1 VAPRRKTA
9 EPGTV
14 VGYIRVSTEEQ
25 ANSGL
30 GLETQRAKLVTECDR
45 QGWTLVDVLAD
56 EGISAKRM
64 DNRPAL
70 QRALARVENGDAA
83 ILMVAKLD
91 RLSRSVHDFTGVVA
105 RADRNGWSLVVLDL
119 GVDTSTPTGDMM
131 ANVMASFAQFERK
144 LIGQRTADALQ
155 VKKAQGARLGRP
167 DRAAPETVAR
177 IVAMRRG
184 GATLSAIATAL
195 TAEGVP
201 TSQGGARWYPSTIAA
216 VLRRADAAAPEET
229 A

>member
-1 VAPRRKTA
+1 VAARRKTA

-30 GLETQRAKLVTECDR
+30 GLETQRAKLVAECDR

-70 QRALARVENGDAA
+70 QRALARVEKGDAA

-144 LIGQRTADALQ
+144 LIAQRTSDALQ
-155 VKKAQGARLGRP
+155 VKKTQGARLGRP
-167 DRAAPETVAR
+167 DRTPPETVAR

-184 GATLSAIATAL
+184 GATLAAIATAL

-201 TSQGGARWYPSTIAA
+201 TSQGGKRWYPSTVAA
-216 VLRRADAAAPEET
+216 VLRRPDATPGAT
-229 A
+229 G